1 MLNKY
6 SIGLIVLVSALASLM
21 HVNALECYKGV
32 NLPLYLPFS
41 FSSNIEVVQEHGT
54 GSPNSGTCS
63 ALGLSV
69 ETCSTDD
76 GCYIYIN
83 KLGGV
88 DFGCGKR
95 DKCIKHGNCCESGDL
110 CNCSDA

>member
-21 HVNALECYKGV
+21 QVNALECYNGV
-32 NLPLYLPFS
+32 NLPL
-41 FSSNIEVVQEHGT
+41 SSIDVVQAFGT
-54 GSPNSGTCS
+54 GIPYSGTCS
-63 ALGLSV
+63 AIPGLSV

-76 GCYIYIN
+76 GCYIYKN

-88 DFGCGKR
+88 DFGCGIKE
-95 DKCIKHGNCCESGDL
+95 KCDAKGNCCTSGDK
-110 CNCSDA
+110 CNCNDVK

>member
-21 HVNALECYKGV
+21 QVNALICYKAA
-32 NLPLYLPFS
+32 NLTAG
-41 FSSNIEVVQEHGT
+41 IVDVDQDHGT
-54 GSPNSGTCS
+54 CTPNNFDLCADLIIEGITQEVCP
-63 ALGLSV
+63 
-69 ETCSTDD
+69 DD
-76 GCYIYIN
+76 AAGCYIYNN
-83 KLGGV
+83 KFNSV

-95 DKCIKHGNCCESGDL
+95 DKCIKHKNCCESGDL